1 MILCLQP
8 GTLLKTRLRQKL
20 FLVNFAKYLRRPVL
34 WIICK
39 QLLLMYDYIGYFII
53 FIVHYTGK

>member
-20 FLVNFAKYLRRPVL
+20 FLVNFVKYLRRPIL

-53 FIVHYTGK
+53 FIVH